1 MSNTTYLELVD
12 ALCRLCGCTQPGA
25 IAEGGA
31 LLVDGVACSLLHDPR
46 IDDAL
51 LFIYADFGAL
61 PRGRELP
68 AAMALL
74 EANLFLY
81 GRAGPAFAVS
91 PGTERVT
98 MAHHCVL
105 EEVDADELHGL
116 LINIAGKARQWRED
130 YFLDPATNP
139 FQLHAPGA
147 NAAMTLVR

>member
-1 MSNTTYLELVD
+1 MSKLIYLELVD
-12 ALCRLCGCTQPGA
+12 ALCRLCACPQPGA

-31 LLVDGVACSLLHDPR
+31 LHVEGVAFSLLHDPR

-51 LFIYADFGAL
+51 AFIYADFGAL

-81 GRAGPAFAVS
+81 GGAGPAFAVS

-105 EEVDADELHGL
+105 AETDAGELHGL
-116 LINIAGKARQWRED
+116 LVNIAGKARQWRED
-130 YFLDPATNP
+130 HFLDPATNP
-139 FQLHAPGA
+139 FQLQGQH
-147 NAAMTLVR
+147 AAMTLAR

>member
-1 MSNTTYLELVD
+1 MSKVIYLELVD
-12 ALCRLCGCTQPGA
+12 ALCRFCDCRQPGA

-31 LLVDGVACSLLHDPR
+31 LHVDGIAFSLLHDPR

-51 LFIYADFGAL
+51 LFIYADFGSL
-61 PRGRELP
+61 PSGRELP

-81 GRAGPAFAVS
+81 GGAAPTFAVS

-105 EEVDADELHGL
+105 AETDADELHGL
-116 LINIAGKARQWRED
+116 LVNIAGKARQWRED
-130 YFLDPATNP
+130 HFLDPATNP
-139 FQLHAPGA
+139 FQLQGPD
-147 NAAMTLVR
+147 AAMMLRR

>member
-1 MSNTTYLELVD
+1 MSNIIYLELVD
-12 ALCRLCGCTQPGA
+12 ALCRLCGCRQPGA

-31 LLVDGVACSLLHDPR
+31 LQVEGVAFSLLHDPR

-51 LFIYADFGAL
+51 VFIYADFGSL

-81 GRAGPAFAVS
+81 GGAGPTFAVS

-98 MAHHCVL
+98 MAHRCAL
-105 EEVDADELHGL
+105 AQIDAGELHGL
-116 LINIAGKARQWRED
+116 LVNIAGKARQWRED

-139 FQLHAPGA
+139 FQLQGPD
-147 NAAMTLVR
+147 AAMTLGR